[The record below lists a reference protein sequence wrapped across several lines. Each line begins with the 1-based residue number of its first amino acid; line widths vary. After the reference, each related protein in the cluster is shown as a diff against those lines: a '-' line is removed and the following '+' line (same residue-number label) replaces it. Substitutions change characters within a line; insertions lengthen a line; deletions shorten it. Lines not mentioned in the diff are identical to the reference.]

1 MLNQQNIPWCE
12 KYRAYCFSD
21 IKGQDLAIDKAKI
34 FLKQFPKKR
43 ALVLHGPPGVGKTS
57 LAYAIAAENDSEILE
72 LNASD
77 LRNKEKMGEVIGPAS
92 QQSSLFKKSKILLVD
107 EVDGI
112 SSSERGGLSELL
124 GLMEKSAFPIIIT
137 ANDIWNKKFLLLR
150 QKAEVLQLK
159 NVDYKIILQILSNIC
174 EKENVVVAK
183 DVLTAISIKARGDIR
198 AAINDLQIL
207 SKMDNNSLAK
217 EVGERNKEQ
226 SIFNA
231 LQLVFKTSQID
242 DKLLRVYDEVNMPI
256 DEIFLWIEENIP
268 LEYQGEELA
277 QAFDALSKADVFRGR
292 IYRQQHW
299 RFLIY
304 ENFLIGPAIAAVKK
318 YNRTGWTNYRKP
330 SRILKIWLQNQRN
343 VKKKSICKKYAEQCH
358 TSVKEAMKDFL
369 LLKIILRNQT
379 IRTELKLSEEEIA
392 YLDKPVLMA

>member
-1 MLNQQNIPWCE
+1 
-12 KYRAYCFSD
+12 
-21 IKGQDLAIDKAKI
+21 
-34 FLKQFPKKR
+34 
-43 ALVLHGPPGVGKTS
+43 
-57 LAYAIAAENDSEILE
+57 
-72 LNASD
+72 
-77 LRNKEKMGEVIGPAS
+77 
-92 QQSSLFKKSKILLVD
+92 
-107 EVDGI
+107 
-112 SSSERGGLSELL
+112 
-124 GLMEKSAFPIIIT
+124 
-137 ANDIWNKKFLLLR
+137 
-150 QKAEVLQLK
+150 
-159 NVDYKIILQILSNIC
+159 
-174 EKENVVVAK
+174 
-183 DVLTAISIKARGDIR
+183 
-198 AAINDLQIL
+198 
-207 SKMDNNSLAK
+207 
-217 EVGERNKEQ
+217 
-226 SIFNA
+226 
-231 LQLVFKTSQID
+231 
-242 DKLLRVYDEVNMPI
+242 MPI